1 MKNIINLVIVM
12 ILGIVVIESV
22 MTSGGKSNREM
33 ELAEALPSAVE
44 ESVEKLMNENGYS
57 INDKQ
62 ELVMDLIED
71 LSITLDSDCN
81 LTVEIEN
88 WDTERG
94 LLSVNVIG
102 KYRHPHGEDTSVS
115 CSRTVIYDKNQEK
128 KEEESCIVKFY
139 RTKEDMDNG
148 KKVYK
153 CYQIQKGDYVC
164 EPIAPAETNASFRGW
179 KNKEGLAADFTQP
192 IMEDTSFYGEW

>member
-1 MKNIINLVIVM
+1 MKNIINLIIVM
-12 ILGIVVIESV
+12 ILGIVVIESA

-44 ESVEKLMNENGYS
+44 QSVEKLMNENGYS

-71 LSITLDSDCN
+71 LSMTLDSDCN

-88 WDTERG
+88 WEEELG

-102 KYRHPHGEDTSVS
+102 KYKHPHGEDTSVS
-115 CSRTVIYDKNQEK
+115 CSRTVIFDKNKEK
-128 KEEESCIVKFY
+128 KEEEKCIVRFY
-139 RTKEDMDNG
+139 RTREEMENG
-148 KKVYK
+148 KKAYK
-153 CYQIQKGDYVC
+153 CYEIQRGDYIC
-164 EPIAPAETNASFRGW
+164 EPVAPAGTNAIFRGW
-179 KNKEGLAADFTQP
+179 KNKEGVTADFRQP